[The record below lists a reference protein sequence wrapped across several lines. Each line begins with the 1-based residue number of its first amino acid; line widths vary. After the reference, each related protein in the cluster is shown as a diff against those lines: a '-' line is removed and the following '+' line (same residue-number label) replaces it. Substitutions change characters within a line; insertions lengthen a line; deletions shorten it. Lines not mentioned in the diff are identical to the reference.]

1 MNVSLPD
8 VIQLTGRSLEI
19 ALWQIN
25 QQYWQITIAL
35 LQTMN
40 WNDLRTFLAIAESGT
55 LAGAARKLRQNHSTV
70 FRRLNALEE
79 DLGVRLFERLPEGYA
94 PTLVGERLIELAQE
108 AESAIQKIEFELA
121 GRDLAPSGK
130 VRVTAAANIA
140 RTILPPVI
148 AGLRRDYPQIVI
160 ELAVGDS
167 DYDLNRRE
175 ADIAVRATSRPPEH
189 LIGRKIMSIDWWLCR
204 KRSRKERPESL
215 QDLTE
220 VKLIGADAAML
231 RLDVFKWLEREY
243 SQHIVARANDLSTMA
258 ALALANVGYA
268 VLPSDQKEPGL
279 ERVLKIP
286 EKESA
291 LWLLAHPD
299 MRNTTRVK
307 VVWDALIAHCPAN

>member
-1 MNVSLPD
+1 MDVSSPD
-8 VIQLTGRSLEI
+8 VIQLTERSLEI

-25 QQYWQITIAL
+25 QQYWQIDIAF
-35 LQTMN
+35 LQIMN

-79 DLGVRLFERLPEGYA
+79 DLGVRLFERLPEGYV
-94 PTLVGERLIELAQE
+94 PTLLGERLIELAQE

-175 ADIAVRATSRPPEH
+175 ADIAVRATSSPPEH

-204 KRSRKERPESL
+204 KRGRKARPESL
-215 QDLTE
+215 QDLTG
-220 VKLIGADAAML
+220 VQLIGADAAML
-231 RLDVFKWLEREY
+231 RLDVFKWLEREF
-243 SQHIVARANDLSTMA
+243 SQNIVARANDLSTMA

-307 VVWDALIAHCPAN
+307 VVWDALIAHCPTS

>member
-1 MNVSLPD
+1 
-8 VIQLTGRSLEI
+8 
-19 ALWQIN
+19 
-25 QQYWQITIAL
+25 
-35 LQTMN
+35 MN

>member
-1 MNVSLPD
+1 M
-8 VIQLTGRSLEI
+8 I

-25 QQYWQITIAL
+25 QQYWQTDIAI
-35 LQTMN
+35 LQIMN

-79 DLGVRLFERLPEGYA
+79 DIGVRLFERLPEGYV
-94 PTLVGERLIELAQE
+94 PTLLGERLIELAQE

-121 GRDLAPSGK
+121 RRDLAPSGK

-175 ADIAVRATSRPPEH
+175 ADIAVRATSSPPEH

-204 KRSRKERPESL
+204 KRGRKARPESL
-215 QDLTE
+215 QDLTD
-220 VKLIGADAAML
+220 VQMIGADAAML
-231 RLDVFKWLEREY
+231 RLDVFKWLEREF
-243 SQHIVARANDLSTMA
+243 SQNIVARANDLSTMA